1 MTTSGYRDGGRPAG
15 DLVRSC
21 GRNSRSC
28 EVVYGRAAL
37 RGTRTR
43 GYYRIGEMR
52 MLQDRTRMATVAVA
66 MALACVAWGQ
76 EPSSTNR
83 FVTEGDP
90 PITPKAPSKIAP
102 HFMDVDFSSIAQA
115 VGHSSGR
122 TLVVG
127 PGVCAL
133 VSASWETELTGE
145 QFYQAFVSIAR
156 TLGFVVVEQ
165 GSVTTITLDDNA
177 RKDSPPR
184 CRRYPETEE
193 PEASSNR

>member
-1 MTTSGYRDGGRPAG
+1 MLED
-15 DLVRSC
+15 
-21 GRNSRSC
+21 
-28 EVVYGRAAL
+28 RA
-37 RGTRTR
+37 
-43 GYYRIGEMR
+43 
-52 MLQDRTRMATVAVA
+52 RMATVAVA

-83 FVTEGDP
+83 FVTEGDT
-90 PITPKAPSKIAP
+90 PITPKVPSKIAP
-102 HFMDVDFSSIAQA
+102 HFMDVDFSTIAQA

-122 TLVVG
+122 ALVVS

-177 RKDSPPR
+177 RNDSPPR
-184 CRRYPETEE
+184 CRQYPEDVEQ
-193 PEASSNR
+193 EASFNR